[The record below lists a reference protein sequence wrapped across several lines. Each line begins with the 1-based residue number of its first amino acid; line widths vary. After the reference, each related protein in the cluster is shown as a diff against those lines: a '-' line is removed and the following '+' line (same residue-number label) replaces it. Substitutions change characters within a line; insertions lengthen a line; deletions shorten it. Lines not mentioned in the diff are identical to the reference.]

1 MSTPGAAAAA
11 ASTFV
16 PAPPAGQAPPPPPNP
31 LKRKYDEVISALGEA
46 PVKKSSRGRRAPLE
60 TKSQLDKLL
69 SMARFFPRGV
79 NPFLDLGLAMTLGST
94 TRWGAASSL
103 PSGNPVA
110 TSTNAAAPISDL
122 DTKYIEAFNSMLAIS
137 PDSAEILRELYKN
150 DDQWARI
157 LAKFRDAA
165 AGARQGDTNGLKHKL
180 KYLPSDST
188 MPIVPAIQDSES
200 KSDRGINHP
209 MLRDAIIPWSLRL
222 VINAPAPTE
231 TETEEDAEE
240 PEAVRAL
247 NALLFTGKLLNGKP
261 ALTAGRFPSCF
272 YGDGQYDP
280 LAPEV
285 GLLRSLFLLRVL
297 RHIWTTPS
305 SAMDGATKLKQISN
319 ARAHGQ
325 LIITPPMIAYGCCQA
340 RTMLSTS
347 EWKRKDGKYNYERLF
362 DAVVELF
369 KNPAGAWTIE
379 TLAWYQKGVF
389 GACGTT
395 GADNSDSE
403 DEDSEISVIAAR
415 SSASSDS

>member
-1 MSTPGAAAAA
+1 
-11 ASTFV
+11 
-16 PAPPAGQAPPPPPNP
+16 
-31 LKRKYDEVISALGEA
+31 
-46 PVKKSSRGRRAPLE
+46 
-60 TKSQLDKLL
+60 
-69 SMARFFPRGV
+69 
-79 NPFLDLGLAMTLGST
+79 MTLGST
-94 TRWGAASSL
+94 ARWGAASSL

-110 TSTNAAAPISDL
+110 TSTNAAAPTSFVIPFIFFYCPQLAGTPSDL

-188 MPIVPAIQDSES
+188 MPIVPAIQDSKS

-222 VINAPAPTE
+222 VINAPAPTG

-261 ALTAGRFPSCF
+261 ALAAGRFPSCF
-272 YGDGQYDP
+272 YADGQYDP
-280 LAPEV
+280 LVPEV

-305 SAMDGATKLKQISN
+305 SAMDGATKLKQRT
-319 ARAHGQ
+319 RAWPVDHY
-325 LIITPPMIAYGCCQA
+325 AANDRVWA

-347 EWKRKDGKYNYERLF
+347 EWKRKDGKYNYERLL

-395 GADNSDSE
+395 GADDSDSE